1 MPFTIRTE
9 RSLDADTIYENGV
22 TNNNIESGLLTFTVP
37 LNAPT
42 RLYYQNSNNINITGG
57 NITGITDLAILDG
70 GTGASNKSDARTNL
84 GLVIG
89 TDVQPYDE
97 DLADIA
103 SLTPNSNNFIV
114 GDGDKFVQ
122 KSASETR
129 SSLGLGD
136 VATQNENNFIY
147 LFINVNTFKQLC
159 KKGSRKFCKFS

>member
-1 MPFTIRTE
+1 M
-9 RSLDADTIYENGV
+9 
-22 TNNNIESGLLTFTVP
+22 
-37 LNAPT
+37 
-42 RLYYQNSNNINITGG
+42 
-57 NITGITDLAILDG
+57 DG

-122 KSASETR
+122 KSASEAR
-129 SSLGLGD
+129 SSLGLGSL
-136 VATQNENNFIY
+136 ALQ
-147 LFINVNTFKQLC
+147 NVNGVLTVSYTHLTLPTK
-159 KKGSRKFCKFS
+159 RIV